1 MADFLRCLGRSL
13 LVLVAVA
20 IGAIPAQVPQSAV
33 ARLTPEI
40 DGELG
45 EWAGRGARVQLEN
58 ASQVFA
64 GKEFWSGAADLS
76 AEFLV
81 AADTN
86 HLFLAGLVRDDQI
99 PRDQNQIGGELS
111 DRIEFSLGGES
122 ETLRPED
129 VRFHLFPWSRMR
141 PWVWLDASNSGGR
154 QGNSQLTGVRFA
166 VKRLDEVSYQFEVAL
181 PFHHFPGLQP
191 GSRRMGFNVV
201 VRDFDGSEE
210 KPVAM
215 SWTGADPE
223 EAKSLGML
231 LLPAPGPLVSLRGGA
246 PLLSED
252 LLADLPYLLVPLLTV
267 VVLVVVLRGWTR
279 VRSRAHWL
287 RPLLLGGGAVLFA
300 LGLWL
305 PQLLGDL
312 RVGDQRKRLDVALNT
327 IQEALGKL
335 EQGTLASY
343 RGASRD
349 KALMDL
355 MAGKSIAR
363 QRYTTYRSLAELA
376 PEQFGPGVRTFDD
389 LPVRPY
395 LLPLRQDRVE
405 SFQFDPP
412 LQGSRLYLVIGR
424 PYPLYISAIE
434 RAAPPPKLRLGLDFG
449 TGEPQSRDVVVAGP
463 FLEGAPFGIEAEQAC
478 LLPVTLDGGL
488 RSLTL
493 SIDRGT
499 DLCLVGIS
507 LEGSR
512 PGAIEPLLL
521 GAPTLGGVLTDLRG
535 AYPRGAGIELAP
547 GASARVALPP
557 ASEPFQKLWFLYRAT
572 YPDVPTAVP
581 GMPVAE
587 IVLQFAGD
595 VPPRTITLEHQVS
608 MFYELAVHNT
618 RDDPPEGSPASIAL
632 SWIDEQQEKHIN
644 LVYPVLDLPPGA
656 ELTAIEFKNTAAY
669 RMRFRSVVFGNERV
683 AAPQDPVDAPV
694 VREGQERRLRRD
706 VLDRVKDTA
715 LLVYRGGRLSE
726 ATLPVEQRQD
736 YLQLPRN
743 VRDAAVTAKVDVLP
757 GGARRTTL
765 FAPLQ
770 GDGWDGAVLGIS
782 ATDEG
787 WLQQREFDSR
797 LGLALC
803 LIGTPLLLVLLS
815 ELLAAATNLR
825 LRLMTV
831 MSLAALAPLGVLSFV
846 LVQVLENGHAKD
858 VQEKMLAT
866 VRSSAQQLDGEKEKV
881 RNSARQWLQSLMQ
894 LAVGRLEKVQPDQF
908 EKAVPTVRAELQK
921 LLVGQLPPEWRGGF
935 LRLDWQPSLGG
946 TNVDPLVLTV
956 GERRMANLETPAR
969 LDPGLFFQW
978 GTLLVGVRAEDTFRG
993 GTMSLTAARPLDGD
1007 LLGSLAPGQALL
1019 LTDTRGYP
1027 LSVSSGHP
1035 DAAWLTVHAMDPPV
1049 MTGRERMLATGL
1061 ERRSPVVERMA
1072 AEPGNYV
1079 FGSDVLRDLQDTPRG
1094 LLVVAQPDQR
1104 ASLELAIGRV
1114 PVRAFFMLV
1123 AGSLV
1128 VLAAFLSLVV
1138 SSRISRPIER
1148 LEEGTLALSQ
1158 GKLETRVA
1166 VDEGGQIGRLTRR
1179 FNQMA
1184 ADLEGR
1190 VQDLQAL
1197 NRTMHELSGQDEEDK
1212 ILALL
1217 SRFCSGHT
1225 AADSVR
1231 VALLDQHSL
1240 GLYVHGAGD
1249 PVHLPMSN
1257 GSAIL
1262 SRLLG
1267 VFTCSARS
1275 GTLPMPW
1282 NSVLPRTRS
1291 MIGLPISFAGRV
1303 RGVVLLG
1310 FERLEPLEV
1319 DLELLGTVVSQA
1331 SIALERSQ
1339 LHRLAV
1345 QDPVTGCFT
1354 PDYFRRRAVDEV
1366 SLAEQLTQP
1375 LVMAAIE
1382 LGDGE
1387 RRPRGL
1393 RRFAALL
1400 QRELPNAA
1408 VVGHAGAGRFEIL
1421 LPACGREAAH
1431 ETMQRVVA
1439 AWAELVKRLPENEVE
1454 EQPPRAVV
1462 VQFPDEAPSTEFLF
1476 DAVRARLEA
1485 LRTPFA
1491 SAMESDESLARAGVT
1506 AISPAMREV
1515 YGTLRRVAPTDLP
1528 ILLEGETG
1536 VGKEVLTNLVHH
1548 WSRRAGGPLVKV
1560 HCAALSETLLASELF
1575 GHEKGSFTGADRRK
1589 IGRFEQAD
1597 GGTLFLD
1604 EVGDIPLDVQVKLL
1618 RVLQEREIDR
1628 VGGTEP
1634 VKVDVRVI
1642 AATNRDIAKMVAA
1655 GTFREDLYYRLQGMV
1670 VRVPPLRER
1679 RQELAG
1685 LVEHFRRELVDAG
1698 QSHVRGLSP
1707 EAMDELYRREWPG
1720 NVRELRN
1727 TVLRAMVLAQGD
1739 VVSRR
1744 DVLAALD
1751 GSTHL
1756 PAFADEALRSQS
1768 APPAEVAA
1776 QGGAGGAVAVQGNS
1790 GAVGPAEPLVVLP
1803 AAKVV
1808 GGVGPTAE
1816 GLPQP
1821 GAPSGAAG
1829 DASAAAATPPA
1840 ASPAVPV
1847 ESVDLGREAEFA
1859 VGDASVGELSGR
1871 LRSAYGH
1878 VLAKGELTT
1887 QDLME
1892 ATGVSHRT
1900 ALRDLQ
1906 ALVARGLVER
1916 VGSRR
1921 GAFYRPLASS

>member
-1 MADFLRCLGRSL
+1 MANFARLLAALVGVSSL
-13 LVLVAVA
+13 AGSL
-20 IGAIPAQVPQSAV
+20 PAQETPAATAPQCAV
-33 ARLTPEI
+33 ARLTAEV

-45 EWAGRGARVQLEN
+45 EWANLRARIRLESD
-58 ASQVFA
+58 SQVVV
-64 GKEFWSGAADLS
+64 GKGVWSGASDLS

-86 HLFLAGLVRDDQI
+86 HLYLAGLVRDDQI
-99 PRDQNQIGGELS
+99 PRDQNPAAGEITDRIDFLIGGDAEGA
-111 DRIEFSLGGES
+111 RA
-122 ETLRPED
+122 ED
-129 VRFHLFPWSRMR
+129 VRFQLMPWSRLR
-141 PWVWLDASNSGGR
+141 PWLWTDGTNSAGR
-154 QGNSQLTGVRFA
+154 QGIAQLTGVRTA

-181 PFHHFPGLQP
+181 PFHHIPGLKP
-191 GSRRMGFNVV
+191 GTRQLPLQVV
-201 VRDFDGSEE
+201 LRDHDSGEAE
-210 KPVAM
+210 PVAM
-215 SWTGADPE
+215 SWTGVDPDQIRR
-223 EAKSLGML
+223 SGLL
-231 LLPAPGPLVSLRGGA
+231 LLPSPGPLVSQRGSA
-246 PLLSED
+246 PLLSDD

-279 VRSRAHWL
+279 VRLRAHWL
-287 RPLLLGGGAVLFA
+287 RPLLLGGGVVLFVA
-300 LGLWL
+300 GLLL
-305 PQLLGDL
+305 PGLLGDL
-312 RVGDQRKRLDVALNT
+312 RVAEQRQKLDVALAT
-327 IQEALGKL
+327 LQDAIGKI

-349 KALMDL
+349 RALMDL
-355 MAGKSIAR
+355 MAGRVVPR
-363 QRYTTYRSLAELA
+363 QRVTNYRTLAELA
-376 PEQFGPGVRTFDD
+376 PEQFGTGVRTFDD

-395 LLPLRQDRVE
+395 LLPLRQDRAE

-412 LQGSRLYLVIGR
+412 LQGARLYLVIGR
-424 PYPLYISAIE
+424 PFPLYLSPIE
-434 RAAPPPKLRLGLDFG
+434 RAAPAPRLRIGLDYG
-449 TGEPQSRDVVVAGP
+449 AGEPQSREVVVNGP
-463 FLEGAPFGIEAEQAC
+463 FLDGAPFGVEAEQAC
-478 LLPVTLDGGL
+478 LVPVALDGEL
-488 RSLTL
+488 RSLNVL
-493 SIDRGT
+493 LERGSE
-499 DLCLVGIS
+499 LCLVGVT
-507 LEGSR
+507 LEGTR
-512 PGAIEPLLL
+512 PGIVTPLVL

-535 AYPRGAGIELAP
+535 PHPRGAGVELAP
-547 GASARVALPP
+547 GGSIRINLP
-557 ASEPFQKLWFLYRAT
+557 AAVEPFEKLWFLYRAT
-572 YPDVPTAVP
+572 YPEVPTAVP
-581 GMPVAE
+581 GMTVAE
-587 IVLQFAGD
+587 IVLHFAGET
-595 VPPRTITLEHQVS
+595 PSRTIQLEHQVS

-632 SWIDEQQEKHIN
+632 SWIDDQQEKHLNI
-644 LVYPVLDLPPGA
+644 VYPVLDLPPA
-656 ELTAIEFKNTAAY
+656 TELAAIEFRNTAGY
-669 RMRFRSVVFGNERV
+669 RMRFRSVVFGNERA
-683 AAPQDPVDAPV
+683 AAPQDPIDAPV
-694 VREGQERRLRRD
+694 VRDGQGIRILD
-706 VLDRVKDTA
+706 TVLDRTRDTHQ
-715 LLVYRGGRLSE
+715 LVYRGGRLSE
-726 ATLPVEQRQD
+726 TTLSPELRQD
-736 YLQLPRN
+736 HLQLPRT
-743 VRDAAVTAKVDVLP
+743 VRDGSVTAKEDLLP
-757 GGARRTTL
+757 GGARRVTL
-765 FAPLQ
+765 YTPLQ
-770 GDGWDGAVLGIS
+770 GDGWDGAVLGIT
-782 ATDEG
+782 ATEPG
-787 WLQQREFDSR
+787 WAAKREFDAR

-825 LRLMTV
+825 FRLMTV
-831 MSLAALAPLGVLSFV
+831 MSLASLAPLGLLSLV
-846 LVQVLENGHAKD
+846 LVQVLEGGHRND

-866 VRSSAQQLDGEKEKV
+866 VRSSVQQLDGEKEKV
-881 RNSARQWLQSLMQ
+881 RSSARQWLQSLMQ
-894 LAVGRLEKVQPDQF
+894 LAVGRLERVQPDQF
-908 EKAVPTVRAELQK
+908 AKAVPAVRAELQK

-946 TNVDPLVLTV
+946 QTVEPLMLVV

-969 LDPGLFFQW
+969 LEPGLFFQW
-978 GTLLVGVRAEDTFRG
+978 GTLLLGVRAEESFRG
-993 GTMSLTAARPLDGD
+993 GTMSLTAARPLDGE
-1007 LLGSLAPGQALL
+1007 LLGSLAPGHALL

-1027 LSVSSGHP
+1027 LAASPGSL
-1035 DAAWLTVHAMDPPV
+1035 DAGWLTAHAMDPPV
-1049 MTGRERMLATGL
+1049 MGSRERVLAAGL
-1061 ERRSPVVERMA
+1061 ETRSPVVERLPS
-1072 AEPGNYV
+1072 EVGNFV

-1094 LLVVAQPDQR
+1094 LLVVAQSDQR
-1104 ASLELAIGRV
+1104 ATLELGIGRV
-1114 PVRAFFMLV
+1114 PVRAFFLLV

-1128 VLAAFLSLVV
+1128 VLATFLSLVV

-1148 LEEGTLALSQ
+1148 LEAGTLALSQ
-1158 GKLETRVA
+1158 GRLDTRVA
-1166 VDEGGQIGRLTRR
+1166 TDEGGQIGRLTRR

-1197 NRTMHELSGQDEEDK
+1197 NRTMHELSGQDDEDR

-1240 GLYVHGAGD
+1240 GLFVHGGGE
-1249 PVHLPMSN
+1249 PIHLPMPN
-1257 GSAIL
+1257 GSALL

-1267 VFTCSARS
+1267 VFACSARR
-1275 GTLPMPW
+1275 GALPLPW
-1282 NSVLPRTRS
+1282 NSVLPRARS
-1291 MIGLPISFAGRV
+1291 LVGLPIAFAGRV

-1310 FERLEPLEV
+1310 FERLDPLDV

-1366 SLAEQLTQP
+1366 SLAQQQGMCLA
-1375 LVMAAIE
+1375 MAAIE

-1400 QRELPNAA
+1400 QGELPRTA
-1408 VVGHAGAGRFEIL
+1408 VVGHAGAGRFEVL
-1421 LPACGREAAH
+1421 LPGATRAAAEAAL
-1431 ETMQRVVA
+1431 QAIVVA
-1439 AWAELVKRLPENEVE
+1439 WSELVRRLPENEVE
-1454 EQPPRAVV
+1454 EEAPRAVV

-1476 DAVRARLEA
+1476 EAVRARLEA

-1536 VGKEVLTNLVHH
+1536 VGKEVLTNLVHR

-1560 HCAALSETLLASELF
+1560 HCAALTETLLASELF
-1575 GHEKGSFTGADRRK
+1575 GHEKGAFTGADRRK

-1628 VGGTEP
+1628 VGGSEP

-1679 RQELAG
+1679 RHELAG
-1685 LVEHFRRELVDAG
+1685 LVEHFRRELVDGG
-1698 QSHVRGLSP
+1698 QSQVRALSP

-1720 NVRELRN
+1720 NIRELRN
-1727 TVLRAMVLAQGD
+1727 TVLRAMVLARGQ

-1751 GSTHL
+1751 GVGAAAVEFDGLDAVRTPAVALEPLL
-1756 PAFADEALRSQS
+1756 PVVV
-1768 APPAEVAA
+1768 PPAPRVEELAQPPTDRLQPVLMPDPVPASVAA
-1776 QGGAGGAVAVQGNS
+1776 VPSPGAVPGAGA
-1790 GAVGPAEPLVVLP
+1790 LP
-1803 AAKVV
+1803 
-1808 GGVGPTAE
+1808 
-1816 GLPQP
+1816 
-1821 GAPSGAAG
+1821 
-1829 DASAAAATPPA
+1829 
-1840 ASPAVPV
+1840 
-1847 ESVDLGREAEFA
+1847 
-1859 VGDASVGELSGR
+1859 GR
-1871 LRSAYGH
+1871 LAEVH
-1878 VLAKGELTT
+1878 AVLSSRERVST
-1887 QDLME
+1887 QDLV
-1892 ATGVSHRT
+1892 ACLGVSHRT

-1906 ALVARGLVER
+1906 SLVTLGLVER

-1921 GAFYRPLASS
+1921 GAFYRIKSGERGAMAKS